1 MNKTICIVGKSGAG
15 KSTVLDLLT
24 GLIIPH
30 SGSIS
35 WFYNL
40 GSMVWYRSRNNS
52 FYFLENLV
60 SDVLM

>member
-35 WFYNL
+35 YGPIEFP
-40 GSMVWYRSRNNS
+40 S
-52 FYFLENLV
+52 
-60 SDVLM
+60 